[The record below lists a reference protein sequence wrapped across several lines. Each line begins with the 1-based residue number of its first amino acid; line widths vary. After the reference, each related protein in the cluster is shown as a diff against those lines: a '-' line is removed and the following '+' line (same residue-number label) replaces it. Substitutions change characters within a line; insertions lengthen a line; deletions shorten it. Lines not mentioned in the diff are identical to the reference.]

1 MEINMDWQGGL
12 KFSGTSRFGH
22 GISIDA
28 AKKVGGNED
37 GYLPMELVP
46 FSLAGCT
53 GIDVICIGR
62 KMRQE
67 ITKLK
72 INIKAEQRD
81 EHPRSFTKA
90 HIEYIF
96 TGKNLEPGKV
106 EKMITLSEERY
117 CSVSASMSGNVEIT
131 HSYRIVEE

>member
-12 KFSGTSRFGH
+12 KFGGTSRFGH
-22 GISIDA
+22 RISIDA

-37 GYLPMELVP
+37 GYLPMELVL
-46 FSLAGCT
+46 FSLVGCT
-53 GIDVICIGR
+53 GIDVICIAQ

-67 ITKLK
+67 VNKLK

-96 TGKNLEPGKV
+96 TGKNLEPAKV
-106 EKMITLSEERY
+106 EKMIALSEERY

-131 HSYRIVEE
+131 SSYRIVEE

>member
-1 MEINMDWQGGL
+1 MKINMDWQGGL
-12 KFSGTSRFGH
+12 KFSGTSRFGQE
-22 GISIDA
+22 ISIDG

-37 GYLPMELVP
+37 GYMPMELVL
-46 FSLAGCT
+46 FALIGCT
-53 GIDVICIGR
+53 GIDVICIGQ

-67 ITKLK
+67 VNKLK

>member
-1 MEINMDWQGGL
+1 LEISMGWDGGL
-12 KFSGTSRFGH
+12 KFG
-22 GISIDA
+22 GISQFGREISVDSVR
-28 AKKVGGNED
+28 KVGGNED
-37 GYLPMELVP
+37 GYMPMELVL
-46 FSLAGCT
+46 FALAGCT
-53 GIDVICIGR
+53 GIDVICIAK

-67 ITKLK
+67 VNKLK
-72 INIKAEQRD
+72 INIRAEQRD

-106 EKMITLSEERY
+106 EKMISLSEDRY

-131 HSYRIVEE
+131 SSYRIVEE